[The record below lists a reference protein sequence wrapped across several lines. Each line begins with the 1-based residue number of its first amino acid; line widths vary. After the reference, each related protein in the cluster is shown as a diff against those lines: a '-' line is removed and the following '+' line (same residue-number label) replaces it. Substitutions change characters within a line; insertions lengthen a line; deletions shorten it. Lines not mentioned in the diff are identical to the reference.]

1 MKKIILR
8 LVLTVLILVCL
19 RLIYVKVV
27 NVPFFEQVFISTSI
41 GFIFS
46 QIVLE
51 LVLNK
56 LKINN
61 RL

>member
-8 LVLTVLILVCL
+8 FVLTVLVLVCL
-19 RLIYVKVV
+19 RLIYVKVFK
-27 NVPFFEQVFISTSI
+27 VPFFEQVFISTAI
-41 GFIFS
+41 GLIFS

-56 LKINN
+56 LKIDN
-61 RL
+61 

>member
-8 LVLTVLILVCL
+8 CILTVLISVCI
-19 RLIYVKVV
+19 RFIYVKVV
-27 NVPFFEQVFISTSI
+27 KVPFFEQVFISTSI
-41 GFIFS
+41 GLIFS

-56 LKINN
+56 LKI
-61 RL
+61 

>member
-8 LVLTVLILVCL
+8 FVLTVLVLVCL
-19 RLIYVKVV
+19 RLIYVKVFKV
-27 NVPFFEQVFISTSI
+27 HFFEQVFISTAI
-41 GFIFS
+41 GLIFS

-56 LKINN
+56 LKIDN
-61 RL
+61 